1 VIQLVKPALDVGLYT
16 NQADALRG
24 FYEGELGIAYN
35 HLLKAGRG
43 VHQHRLDLDTNG
55 AVLKVNDARDPLPDA
70 PSGYVGLAIVGDR
83 PRALHDPD
91 ALPVE
96 VVESLPGGAQVRIT
110 VGTADVPAHERWFDH
125 GLGASQIGESQ
136 FLLGSTLIELDANDQ
151 PYTDTMFARGF
162 RYLTVQVADVV
173 AEHRRLVEMGFESA
187 TEPVRLGD
195 VAAISFVRDPGGN
208 WLEVSQRASLT
219 GELPDSLTLTF

>member
-1 VIQLVKPALDVGLYT
+1 VLSLVKPALDVGLYS
-16 NQADALRG
+16 NRSDAMRA
-24 FYEGELGIAYN
+24 FYEGELGLAYN

-55 AVLKVNDARDPLPDA
+55 AVLKLNDARDPLPEA
-70 PSGYVGLAIVGDR
+70 ASGYIGLAIVGDN
-83 PRALHDPD
+83 PRALQDPD
-91 ALPVE
+91 GLAVE
-96 VVESLPGGAQVRIT
+96 VVASLPGDAQVRVT
-110 VGTADVPAHERWFDH
+110 VASADPAAHDRWFAD
-125 GLGASQIGESQ
+125 GLGAQRVADAQ
-136 FLLGSTLIELDANDQ
+136 YLLGSTLIAVDHVAAQ
-151 PYTDTMFARGF
+151 PRTETMFARGF

-173 AEHRRLVEMGFESA
+173 AEHRRLVDMGFESA

-219 GELPDSLTLTF
+219 GPLPQDL